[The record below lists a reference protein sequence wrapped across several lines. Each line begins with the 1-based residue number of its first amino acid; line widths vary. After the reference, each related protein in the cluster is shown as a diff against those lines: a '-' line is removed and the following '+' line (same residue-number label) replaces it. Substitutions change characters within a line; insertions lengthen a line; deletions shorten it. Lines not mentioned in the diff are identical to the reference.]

1 MDKQCNKCGIIK
13 DIEDFYKSQR
23 GSKCKKCTLEETREY
38 KRLKRKD
45 SDYKKKES
53 SKQKERRVRLWQNTL
68 INDSKHRGLENT
80 LTIEDIT
87 SMYEEQ
93 GGLCYWFKIPLE
105 PSKNTKHPQQ
115 PSLDRLDRNRG
126 YTKDN
131 VVLCCY
137 CANIGRNEN
146 DLDTWKTFLGL
157 LLN

>member
-1 MDKQCNKCGIIK
+1 MDKQCNKCGLIK

-38 KRLKRKD
+38 KRFKRKD

-68 INDSKHRGLENT
+68 INDSKHRGFENT
-80 LTIEDIT
+80 LTIEEIN
-87 SMYEEQ
+87 SIYEEQ
-93 GGLCYWFKIPLE
+93 SGLCYWFKIPLE
-105 PSKNTKHPQQ
+105 PSKKPKHPQQ
-115 PSLDRLDRNRG
+115 PSLDRLDRNKG

-131 VVLCCY
+131 VVLCSY
-137 CANIGRNEN
+137 SANIGRNEN
-146 DLDTWKTFLGL
+146 DLDTWKTFLKL